1 MVVSELQQESS
12 LRQQE
17 RQQLA
22 EEQAR
27 VSALKSEKQELEERL
42 TAMSKR
48 SSGNYC
54 LLKRVFMDKL

>member
-1 MVVSELQQESS
+1 M

-27 VSALKSEKQELEERL
+27 ASTLTSEKQELEEKL
-42 TAMSKR
+42 AAMSRK
-48 SSGNYC
+48 SSGTINPRSEFSTWSGF
-54 LLKRVFMDKL
+54 KMF

>member
-1 MVVSELQQESS
+1 M

-27 VSALKSEKQELEERL
+27 ASILTSENQELEEKLAALSR
-42 TAMSKR
+42 K
-48 SSGNYC
+48 SSGTRSC
-54 LLKRVFMDKL
+54 TSSRFLVP